1 MVISTSDG
9 NIFRGTLVAETPEHI
24 TLKTLIGEVNIKR
37 DRISG
42 ISDK

>member
-9 NIFRGTLVAETPEHI
+9 NIFKGELVAETADHI
-24 TLKTLIGEVNIKR
+24 TLKTLIGEVSIKR